1 MLIVFPPIVVADTK
15 INCVYNL
22 VAPSSANVSLKIYM
36 LFYKQHFHK
45 QRQDEIGK
53 KSSKG

>member
-1 MLIVFPPIVVADTK
+1 MLIVFPPIIVADTK

-36 LFYKQHFHK
+36 LFYKQHFYT
-45 QRQDEIGK
+45 QGQTEIGK
-53 KSSKG
+53 KTSKG